1 TRRPSSR
8 EGGGGRR
15 RRRRGRREGREE
27 RERKG
32 AAWIPYFPEPAW
44 SAHSAALRVPASQ
57 PWPAPRTSSSSFGLG
72 TPRPLPPAPARLGQR
87 PPPAPTRPPPRLS
100 GLPPGTRAL
109 APSFLP
115 SFLPLRPPS
124 LSRSPSRVPI
134 VSVPFPVGPRLALPR
149 LSLALPG
156 SPAAAVSPRRGSPSR
171 RCPGSSPRSPR
182 RPSEGAPAPGEGKSG
197 RARPRPAPRPSPARR
212 GRTGKMNNGGKAEK
226 ENTPNEANL
235 QEEEVRTLFVSG
247 LPLDIKP
254 RELYLLF
261 RPFKGYEGSLIKL
274 TSKQPVGFVSF
285 DSRSEAEAAKNA
297 LNGIRFDPEIPQTL
311 RLEFA
316 KANTKMAKNK
326 LVGTPNPST
335 PLPNTVPQFI
345 AREPYELTVPALYP
359 SSPEVWAPYP
369 LYPAELAPALPPPAF
384 TYPASLHA
392 QMRWLPPS
400 EATSQGWKSRQ
411 FC

>member
-1 TRRPSSR
+1 MCRS
-8 EGGGGRR
+8 G
-15 RRRRGRREGREE
+15 
-27 RERKG
+27 KG
-32 AAWIPYFPEPAW
+32 PAAAPL
-44 SAHSAALRVPASQ
+44 ALGDP
-57 PWPAPRTSSSSFGLG
+57 
-72 TPRPLPPAPARLGQR
+72 
-87 PPPAPTRPPPRLS
+87 
-100 GLPPGTRAL
+100 
-109 APSFLP
+109 
-115 SFLPLRPPS
+115 LPLRC
-124 LSRSPSRVPI
+124 
-134 VSVPFPVGPRLALPR
+134 
-149 LSLALPG
+149 
-156 SPAAAVSPRRGSPSR
+156 SPARGDAGRDESPEGTAARCQGPPPPWGRVRRVMAAR
-171 RCPGSSPRSPR
+171 VCKPGSS
-182 RPSEGAPAPGEGKSG
+182 GA
-197 RARPRPAPRPSPARR
+197 R
-212 GRTGKMNNGGKAEK
+212 
-226 ENTPNEANL
+226 
-235 QEEEVRTLFVSG
+235 QVRTLFVSG

-316 KANTKMAKNK
+316 KANTKMAKSK

-335 PLPNTVPQFI
+335 PLPTAVPQFI

-359 SSPEVWAPYP
+359 SSPEVWGPYP

-400 EATSQGWKSRQ
+400 EAGSQGWKSRQ

>member
-1 TRRPSSR
+1 MSSGAAER
-8 EGGGGRR
+8 EGP
-15 RRRRGRREGREE
+15 
-27 RERKG
+27 
-32 AAWIPYFPEPAW
+32 AEP
-44 SAHSAALRVPASQ
+44 
-57 PWPAPRTSSSSFGLG
+57 
-72 TPRPLPPAPARLGQR
+72 
-87 PPPAPTRPPPRLS
+87 
-100 GLPPGTRAL
+100 GLP
-109 APSFLP
+109 
-115 SFLPLRPPS
+115 
-124 LSRSPSRVPI
+124 
-134 VSVPFPVGPRLALPR
+134 
-149 LSLALPG
+149 
-156 SPAAAVSPRRGSPSR
+156 
-171 RCPGSSPRSPR
+171 
-182 RPSEGAPAPGEGKSG
+182 
-197 RARPRPAPRPSPARR
+197 
-212 GRTGKMNNGGKAEK
+212 
-226 ENTPNEANL
+226 
-235 QEEEVRTLFVSG
+235 EEEVRTLFVSG

-316 KANTKMAKNK
+316 KANTKMAKSK
-326 LVGTPNPST
+326 LVGTPNPSA

-345 AREPYELTVPALYP
+345 AREPCECLHPDPGPANELTVPALYP
-359 SSPEVWAPYP
+359 GSPEVWGPYP

-400 EATSQGWKSRQ
+400 EAGSQGWKSRQ

>member
-1 TRRPSSR
+1 MKDRASPPKNSASLKHDATPAHWIFVCSPWA
-8 EGGGGRR
+8 GIVPLA
-15 RRRRGRREGREE
+15 RG
-27 RERKG
+27 
-32 AAWIPYFPEPAW
+32 
-44 SAHSAALRVPASQ
+44 
-57 PWPAPRTSSSSFGLG
+57 
-72 TPRPLPPAPARLGQR
+72 
-87 PPPAPTRPPPRLS
+87 
-100 GLPPGTRAL
+100 
-109 APSFLP
+109 
-115 SFLPLRPPS
+115 
-124 LSRSPSRVPI
+124 
-134 VSVPFPVGPRLALPR
+134 SVVYPQVRDK
-149 LSLALPG
+149 
-156 SPAAAVSPRRGSPSR
+156 RGSP
-171 RCPGSSPRSPR
+171 G
-182 RPSEGAPAPGEGKSG
+182 
-197 RARPRPAPRPSPARR
+197 
-212 GRTGKMNNGGKAEK
+212 TF
-226 ENTPNEANL
+226 L
-235 QEEEVRTLFVSG
+235 LFQVRTLFVSG

-335 PLPNTVPQFI
+335 PLPTAVPQFI

-359 SSPEVWAPYP
+359 SSPEVWGPYP

-400 EATSQGWKSRQ
+400 EAGSQGWKSRQ

>member
-1 TRRPSSR
+1 MLLKQLPLLVARARAPLLLRLASARSPARQQQQHLSPDAPPTGEARR
-8 EGGGGRR
+8 GGGGGGGGGP
-15 RRRRGRREGREE
+15 GRSGPAEGTMNSA
-27 RERKG
+27 KG
-32 AAWIPYFPEPAW
+32 EQE
-44 SAHSAALRVPASQ
+44 H
-57 PWPAPRTSSSSFGLG
+57 
-72 TPRPLPPAPARLGQR
+72 
-87 PPPAPTRPPPRLS
+87 
-100 GLPPGTRAL
+100 
-109 APSFLP
+109 
-115 SFLPLRPPS
+115 
-124 LSRSPSRVPI
+124 
-134 VSVPFPVGPRLALPR
+134 
-149 LSLALPG
+149 
-156 SPAAAVSPRRGSPSR
+156 SPAEP
-171 RCPGSSPRSPR
+171 
-182 RPSEGAPAPGEGKSG
+182 
-197 RARPRPAPRPSPARR
+197 
-212 GRTGKMNNGGKAEK
+212 
-226 ENTPNEANL
+226 NL

-316 KANTKMAKNK
+316 KANTKMAKSK

-335 PLPNTVPQFI
+335 PATPNTLPQFI
-345 AREPYELTVPALYP
+345 TREPYELTVPALYP

>member
-1 TRRPSSR
+1 MSWA
-8 EGGGGRR
+8 G
-15 RRRRGRREGREE
+15 
-27 RERKG
+27 
-32 AAWIPYFPEPAW
+32 
-44 SAHSAALRVPASQ
+44 LASGKLF
-57 PWPAPRTSSSSFGLG
+57 APGLG
-72 TPRPLPPAPARLGQR
+72 SWCFFLPP
-87 PPPAPTRPPPRLS
+87 PT
-100 GLPPGTRAL
+100 
-109 APSFLP
+109 
-115 SFLPLRPPS
+115 
-124 LSRSPSRVPI
+124 PSRT
-134 VSVPFPVGPRLALPR
+134 L
-149 LSLALPG
+149 
-156 SPAAAVSPRRGSPSR
+156 
-171 RCPGSSPRSPR
+171 C
-182 RPSEGAPAPGEGKSG
+182 
-197 RARPRPAPRPSPARR
+197 
-212 GRTGKMNNGGKAEK
+212 T
-226 ENTPNEANL
+226 
-235 QEEEVRTLFVSG
+235 VRTLFVSG

-335 PLPNTVPQFI
+335 PLPSTAPQLI

-359 SSPEVWAPYP
+359 STPEVWAPYP
-369 LYPAELAPALPPPAF
+369 LYPAELTPALPPPAF

-392 QMRWLPPS
+392 QLPCCAGAVPSWDPRPPSDRRLMCVTLVPVEGGAADQQRKPSEACPLAPASVRDSVPSPLPSPPASGRPLQLCSLLNEQVDSDAQSGEPWMRWLPPS